1 MPEMLGAGRAV
12 VRRSTVTVE
21 VHDIGQNPLYSMP
34 EGRGFPVIDLAVQVS
49 PEKVVAGILEHEPDI
64 VGFSAFIPMF
74 KADINVLQ
82 KGGPARPG
90 DRSWSAA
97 PPPHRGERRCGRRRR
112 RRGRRR
118 GRMEGVP

>member
-1 MPEMLGAGRAV
+1 MLGAGRAV

-64 VGFSAFIPMF
+64 VGFSAFMPMF

-90 DRSWSAA
+90 DRSWWAA
-97 PPPHRGERRCGRRRR
+97 PPPSSRRTPMPAAPTATRPTSRSNG
-112 RRGRRR
+112 
-118 GRMEGVP
+118 GVP